1 VALSKEKKA
10 AVIAETADML
20 ANSKLIVVA
29 SYRGT
34 SVQSLQALRRQA
46 RDQQSTVRIIKN
58 RLVQKALQADSRF
71 KNADTEFLTGQ
82 LLYASS
88 DQDEIA
94 PAKVI
99 AEFAKSEPQVEFVA
113 GINADGTIIDAEDV
127 KVLAALPTRDQLRG
141 QLVGLLVSPWSGLAN
156 ILTGNV
162 QGVLNVLSAR
172 AEQIN

>member
-1 VALSKEKKA
+1 MALSKEKKA

-99 AEFAKSEPQVEFVA
+99 AEFAKSEPQMEFVA
-113 GINADGTIIDAEDV
+113 GINAEGTIINAEDV

>member
-1 VALSKEKKA
+1 MALSKEKKA

-71 KNADTEFLTGQ
+71 KNAGTEFLTGQ

-99 AEFAKSEPQVEFVA
+99 AEFAKSEPQMEFVA
-113 GINADGTIIDAEDV
+113 GINAEGTIINAEDV

>member
-1 VALSKEKKA
+1 MALSKEKKA